1 MAVTTNLPTNSVL
14 NAGFNPYYLEFSS
27 SVASYDKAN
36 VTIKNSIGA
45 NITTVELIPDA
56 SGNFKYNLSGIV
68 RGTVYE
74 FEQFIEP
81 QYTFPNI
88 LTASNALFVDD
99 TISRGY
105 LFEIN
110 VYNGT
115 SVVDTLITSI
125 PVYFLK
131 ASRQILESADM
142 INYSYNAP
150 SAFME
155 QLSVN
160 DFQVTCW
167 KGYPIDVQFD
177 SFGSSQQIVFDSLGL
192 IVINSS
198 LPTTLEDRML
208 RLVLIDSDGNELINL
223 PNTSRYE
230 IANIGASD
238 TFVDIDYRVPK
249 CEGKYFRFT
258 NNNGGQSFWLFTDVY
273 TIEKQ
278 RKNKSRVQRNYN
290 DLSIARSRNVSL
302 GNDVN
307 DYLVVTETT
316 SSENDNNMM
325 MALINSPVIELWEGG
340 NKWRRVEMTNNSG
353 GFSSKQTSKQ
363 FAFTFDLGIIYNQS
377 Y

>member
-1 MAVTTNLPTNSVL
+1 MAITTNLPSDSKL
-14 NAGFNPYYLEFSS
+14 IAGFNPYYLEFSS
-27 SVASYDKAN
+27 SVVSYDKAN
-36 VTIKNSIGA
+36 VTIKDATGVD
-45 NITTVELIPDA
+45 ITTVELIPDA

-81 QYTFPNI
+81 QYTFPTI

-99 TISRGY
+99 TISKGY

-110 VYNGT
+110 IYTGT

-131 ASRQILESADM
+131 ASRQILESPEM
-142 INYSYNAP
+142 IDYSYNAP
-150 SAFME
+150 SSFME

-160 DFQVTCW
+160 DFQLTCW

-198 LPTTLEDRML
+198 LTTTLEDRML

-223 PNTSRYE
+223 SNTSRYE

-238 TFVDIDYRVPK
+238 TFVDIDYRTPS

-258 NNNGGQSFWLFTDVY
+258 NSNGGQSFWLFTDVY

-290 DLSIARSRNVSL
+290 DLEGARSRNVSL
-302 GNDVN
+302 GNEIN
-307 DYLVVTETT
+307 DYLVVSETT

-325 MALINSPVIELWEGG
+325 KALINSPVIELWEGG
-340 NKWRRVEMTNNSG
+340 NNWRRVEMTNNSG
-353 GFSSKQTSKQ
+353 GFSNKTTSKQ
-363 FAFTFDLGIIYNQS
+363 FSFTFDLGVIYNQS

>member
-1 MAVTTNLPTNSVL
+1 MAITTNLPTDERL
-14 NAGFNPYYLEFSS
+14 IAGFNPYYLEFSS

-36 VTIKNSIGA
+36 ITIKDVTGA
-45 NITTVELIPDA
+45 GITTVELIPDS

-81 QYTFPNI
+81 QYTFPSL
-88 LTASNALFVDD
+88 LTASNGLFVDD

-110 VYNGT
+110 IYNGV

-131 ASRQILESADM
+131 ASRQVLESADM
-142 INYSYNAP
+142 LEYSYNAP

-160 DFQVTCW
+160 DFSLICW

-177 SFGSSQQIVFDSLGL
+177 SLDSSQQIVISDTST
-192 IVINSS
+192 VINVS
-198 LPTTLEDRML
+198 LSTTEENRML
-208 RLVLIDSDGNELINL
+208 RLALIDSEGNEMTDLQT
-223 PNTSRYE
+223 TSKYD

-238 TFVDIDYRVPK
+238 TIVNVDYRIPK

-258 NNNGGQSFWLFTDVY
+258 NRNGGQSFWLFTDVY
-273 TIEKQ
+273 NVEKQ

-290 DLSIARSRNVSL
+290 DLDTARSRNISL
-302 GNDVN
+302 GNDITNFLIVN
-307 DYLVVTETT
+307 ETT
-316 SSENDNNMM
+316 TSEEENNMM
-325 MALINSPVIELWEGG
+325 KGLIDSPVIELWEGG

-353 GFSSKQTSKQ
+353 SFNNKGTSKQ
-363 FAFTFDLGIIYNQS
+363 FSFTFDLGTIYNQS

>member
-1 MAVTTNLPTNSVL
+1 MAITTNLPNDSRL
-14 NAGFNPYYLEFSS
+14 IAGFNPYYLDFSS

-36 VTIKNSIGA
+36 VTIKNSIGVD
-45 NITTVELIPDA
+45 ITTVELIPDA

-81 QYTFPNI
+81 QYTFPSI
-88 LTASNALFVDD
+88 LTASSALFVDD

-115 SVVDTLITSI
+115 AVVDTLITSI

-142 INYSYNAP
+142 IDYSYNAP
-150 SAFME
+150 SAYME

-223 PNTSRYE
+223 SNTSRYE

-258 NNNGGQSFWLFTDVY
+258 NSNGGQSFWLFTDVY

-302 GNDVN
+302 GNEVN

-316 SSENDNNMM
+316 SSESDNNMM
-325 MALINSPVIELWEGG
+325 TALINSPVIELWEGG

-353 GFSSKQTSKQ
+353 GFSSKQISKQ
-363 FAFTFDLGIIYNQS
+363 FSFTFDLGIIYNQS

>member
-45 NITTVELIPDA
+45 NITTVELIPD
-56 SGNFKYNLSGIV
+56 SLGNFKYNLSGIV

-150 SAFME
+150 SAYME

-238 TFVDIDYRVPK
+238 TFVDIDYRIPK

-273 TIEKQ
+273 KIEKQ

-302 GNDVN
+302 GNEVN

-316 SSENDNNMM
+316 SSESDNNMM
-325 MALINSPVIELWEGG
+325 KALINSPVIELWEGG

-353 GFSSKQTSKQ
+353 GFSNKQTSKQ